1 MVEEVVPEWILK
13 MAVFP
18 SVGAAPW
25 ELRRGSA
32 VLLSSA
38 ALRSS
43 RESSP
48 FAGVQGM
55 VDPAVDVLEDEVA
68 DGRGGVAVH
77 CARWRCSGTEECR
90 LPIRDGGPPSP
101 SFWRWCGGFR
111 RHSVGRD
118 EDDATVQ
125 KDLIVILMFSGLFCK
140 KLGWM

>member
-1 MVEEVVPEWILK
+1 VAAPAAGGRGIPGSGRVDILGVCLGVPAGGAMVEEVVPEWFLK

-55 VDPAVDVLEDEVA
+55 VDPAIDVLEDEVA
-68 DGRGGVAVH
+68 EGRGGVAVH
-77 CARWRCSGTEECR
+77 CARWRCSGT
-90 LPIRDGGPPSP
+90 
-101 SFWRWCGGFR
+101 
-111 RHSVGRD
+111 
-118 EDDATVQ
+118 
-125 KDLIVILMFSGLFCK
+125 
-140 KLGWM
+140 